1 MIEIIKKNNS
11 LPYKDFL
18 EYYYDAIHA
27 GQKNIEAVC
36 ISSFNHIT
44 EEVQSRYVNLKYIN
58 NNEWIFFSNYE
69 SPKSIDLK
77 AILKLAL
84 YFIGKILMFKSE

>member
-36 ISSFNHIT
+36 ISSLIT
-44 EEVQSRYVNLKYIN
+44 LLKR
-58 NNEWIFFSNYE
+58 FS
-69 SPKSIDLK
+69 LVT
-77 AILKLAL
+77 
-84 YFIGKILMFKSE
+84 